1 MSFITALVLFKK
13 NLQRIKRKMK
23 YLLNP
28 NLYQKFENK
37 SWTEMVRVY
46 THHPSLTYLPAPCR
60 TDFVTPTHHPNLND
74 SSHGMEKKG
83 YTWETFRRRKQQDLA
98 TALDMELRVRKETLN
113 PGDVQPSSRRVAR
126 KYVAGLGMR
135 EGDLMS
141 LVRNVHVMTALVR
154 VIYLANQN
162 SLESEKELYE

>member
-1 MSFITALVLFKK
+1 M
-13 NLQRIKRKMK
+13 
-23 YLLNP
+23 
-28 NLYQKFENK
+28 
-37 SWTEMVRVY
+37 
-46 THHPSLTYLPAPCR
+46 
-60 TDFVTPTHHPNLND
+60 
-74 SSHGMEKKG
+74 
-83 YTWETFRRRKQQDLA
+83 A